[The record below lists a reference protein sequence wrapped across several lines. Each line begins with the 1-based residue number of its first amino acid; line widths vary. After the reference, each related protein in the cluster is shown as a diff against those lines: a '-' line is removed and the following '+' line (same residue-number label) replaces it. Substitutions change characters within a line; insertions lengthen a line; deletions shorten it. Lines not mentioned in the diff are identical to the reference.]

1 MGVIVQSRLTFLLFL
16 LLFAVRWRFLPTT
29 AGLDLLAIPHQVS
42 ETIGSLKPSDVRS
55 KANQI
60 DFRGWWCDR
69 YQWQSMKNVP
79 DSFCGGSDHIW
90 RPDRREFLF
99 VGLVGSLGLT
109 LGDLFKLQAQPVSAT
124 AKARSVINIFLPGGI
139 AAQESFDPKRFVP
152 IEYRGPLGTVK
163 TRLDGIYFSE
173 QLKRTAEVA
182 DKICVVRSMTHGE
195 ADHGRGTHNMFTGWR
210 PSPAV
215 QYPSMGSIVSH
226 ELGSRNDL
234 PPYVCVPTQ
243 PNEYAGTGFLGSAY
257 GPFSLG
263 ADPANSAFKVRDLN
277 LAHDVDENRFSE
289 RREMRAIV
297 DSHFSALEKSD
308 ALDGMDA
315 FYQRAYALM
324 SSNQARA
331 AFDLK
336 LEPDKLRDDY
346 GRNAP
351 GQRML
356 LARRLVEAGVRFV
369 SLTYGG
375 WDHHD
380 NIRAGVS
387 NQMPAFDQAFAAL
400 IRDLSSRGM
409 LDSTLV
415 LVTTEFGRTPKINK
429 TGGRDHYPKV
439 FSIVMAGGGI
449 KQGYVHG
456 STDPTGTEPDE
467 NPLTVPDYAATV
479 YNLLGIDFEKTL
491 LAGNRPVKIIK
502 DGEVAGGILA

>member
-1 MGVIVQSRLTFLLFL
+1 
-16 LLFAVRWRFLPTT
+16 
-29 AGLDLLAIPHQVS
+29 
-42 ETIGSLKPSDVRS
+42 
-55 KANQI
+55 
-60 DFRGWWCDR
+60 
-69 YQWQSMKNVP
+69 MKHSC

-90 RPDRREFLF
+90 RPNRREFLF
-99 VGLVGSLGLT
+99 VGLIGSLGLT
-109 LGDLFKLQAQPVSAT
+109 LGDVFKLQAQPAPAL
-124 AKARSVINIFLPGGI
+124 AKAKSVINIYLPGGI
-139 AAQESFDPKRFVP
+139 AAQESFDPKMLVP
-152 IEYRGPLGTVK
+152 IEYAGPLGTVK
-163 TRLDGIYFSE
+163 TKLDGIYFSE
-173 QLKRTAEVA
+173 QLKRTAEIA

-195 ADHGRGTHNMFTGWR
+195 ADHGRGTHTMFTGWR

-215 QYPSMGSIVSH
+215 QYPSIGSIVSH
-226 ELGSRNDL
+226 ELGPRNDL

-263 ADPANSAFKVRDLN
+263 ADPAAGGFKVRDLN
-277 LAHDVDENRFSE
+277 LAQGVDEARFAE
-289 RREMRAIV
+289 RREMRAVV
-297 DSHFSALEKSD
+297 DSHFSSLEKSD

-315 FYQRAYALM
+315 FYQRAYAMM
-324 SSNQARA
+324 SSDHARA

-336 LEPDKLRDDY
+336 QENNKLRDDY
-346 GRNAP
+346 GRNAA
-351 GQRML
+351 GQRLL

-380 NIRAGVS
+380 NIRTGIS

-449 KQGYVHG
+449 KQGHVHG

-479 YNLLGIDFEKTL
+479 YSLLGIDWEKTL
-491 LAGNRPVKIIK
+491 LAGSRPVKIIK
-502 DGEVAGGILA
+502 DGEVANGLLA